1 VRADLISV
9 GASVPVGLARRA
21 LYVASDPDVS
31 DAEAAQL
38 LARLPSDASCR
49 SNLRSPTSVA
59 VQSVRRA
66 RGVNARACVLL
77 HQAIAELSEP
87 VFDVAS

>member
-31 DAEAAQL
+31 VAEAAQL
-38 LARLPSDASCR
+38 LARLAKRHKLPLQLAIAHIR
-49 SNLRSPTSVA
+49 RSPVGTAST
-59 VQSVRRA
+59 RCE
-66 RGVNARACVLL
+66 RACVLL

-87 VFDVAS
+87 LFDVAS